1 MMELSLKKHDSE
13 MDSQPKIVRILAVD
27 DHEMTTLGYKYI
39 LEGADFEGF
48 TVKVDIAKSF
58 QMGQEKIEQ
67 SASGLSYT
75 IILLDI
81 QLFPAK
87 AKETRSGEDLGILA
101 RKLVPDSKIV
111 YMSSFSDGYRISS
124 IFKSVN
130 PDGYMVKSEIDEKSL
145 LTMVT
150 TVSQGRPYYTASA
163 LEIVRKNMTNT
174 IEVDEVDKKILYY
187 LSIGT
192 RTKDISPLIAASVAT
207 VESRKRQLKSLFGV
221 ESGNDLALI
230 EEARERGFI

>member
-1 MMELSLKKHDSE
+1 
-13 MDSQPKIVRILAVD
+13 MDTPSKILRILAVD

-39 LEGADFEGF
+39 LEGADFTEF
-48 TVKVDIAKSF
+48 TIMVDIASNF
-58 QMGQEKIEQ
+58 QNGQEKIEQ
-67 SASGLSYT
+67 SAKALPYH

-111 YMSSFSDGYRISS
+111 FMSSFSDGYRIAS

-130 PDGYMVKSEIDEKSL
+130 PDGYMVKSEIDEQTL
-145 LTMVT
+145 LTMAS

-163 LEIVRKNMTNT
+163 LEVVRKYMSNT
-174 IEVDEVDKKILYY
+174 LEVDELDKKILYF

-221 ESGNDLALI
+221 ETGNDLALI

>member
-1 MMELSLKKHDSE
+1 
-13 MDSQPKIVRILAVD
+13 MDSHSRILRILAVD
-27 DHEMTTLGYKYI
+27 DHEMTALGYKYI
-39 LEGADFEGF
+39 LEGADFDEF
-48 TVKVDIAKSF
+48 KVKVDIAKSF

-67 SASGLSYT
+67 SANGLTYN

-130 PDGYMVKSEIDEKSL
+130 PDGYMVKSEIDEQTL
-145 LTMVT
+145 LTMAN
-150 TVSQGRPYYTASA
+150 TVAQGRPYYTASA
-163 LEIVRKNMTNT
+163 LEVVRKYMART
-174 IEVDEVDKKILYY
+174 IEVDELDKKILYY

-192 RTKDISPLIAASVAT
+192 RTKDISPLVSTSVAT

-221 ESGNDLALI
+221 ETGNDLALI